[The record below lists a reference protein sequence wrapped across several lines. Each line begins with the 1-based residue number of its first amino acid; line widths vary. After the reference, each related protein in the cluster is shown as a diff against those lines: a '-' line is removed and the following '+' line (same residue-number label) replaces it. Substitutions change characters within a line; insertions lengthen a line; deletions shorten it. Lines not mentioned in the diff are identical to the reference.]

1 MIDLY
6 SKQEEHAREIYRAL
20 LRNGAALD
28 ASQTGTGKTIM
39 SSHIA
44 HHWVSKGYSV
54 AVVCPKSVVTNW
66 ERTLEQHGVT
76 AEFVLNYEK
85 LKNGKPGIVRIR
97 RRMKKGKLFAW
108 ELPPKTLLI
117 FDEVQWCKG
126 AYTQNAQL
134 LIAAKKQNYPVL
146 ALSATAAQ
154 DPTEMRALGY
164 ALGLHELNELSN
176 NNSWFA
182 WMGRNGCYRDPW
194 RNWKV
199 RKDADLSTI
208 SHELFD
214 IEKVA
219 HGLSTSDMPG
229 AFKGQ
234 RILTDLGDYK
244 GAAKKYEQSGL
255 TEDFIDLM
263 LDGIALK
270 KRNSKDVLVDILR
283 ARQYVE
289 MLKVTHFIEQTNDL
303 LREGKSVV
311 AFLNFRESIEA
322 FREAF
327 PESGIIIG
335 AQKDRDKQLDDW
347 AADKKRVIAVSA
359 QAGGT
364 GVSLHDRNGV
374 YPRVAIISPTFSVQV
389 YKQVLGRCYRAGM
402 KTDLT
407 QIIMIAA
414 NTIEEYVH
422 KKCIGGVENME
433 KMLGGPGPGGD

>member
-6 SKQEEHAREIYRAL
+6 PKQEEHAREIYRAL
-20 LRNGAALD
+20 LCNGAALD
-28 ASQTGTGKTIM
+28 TSQTGTGKTPM

-44 HHWVSKGYSV
+44 RHWVSKGYSV
-54 AVVCPKSVVTNW
+54 AVVCPKSVVTQW

-108 ELPPKTLLI
+108 ELPPKTLII

-164 ALGLHELNELSN
+164 ALGLHELNQLSN

-182 WMGRNGCYRDPW
+182 WMERNGCYRDPW

-214 IEKVA
+214 IKKIA
-219 HGLSTSDMPG
+219 HGLCTSDMPG

-244 GAAKKYEQSGL
+244 EPPKHTSNQGL
-255 TEDFIDLM
+255 
-263 LDGIALK
+263 
-270 KRNSKDVLVDILR
+270 
-283 ARQYVE
+283 
-289 MLKVTHFIEQTNDL
+289 
-303 LREGKSVV
+303 
-311 AFLNFRESIEA
+311 
-322 FREAF
+322 
-327 PESGIIIG
+327 P
-335 AQKDRDKQLDDW
+335 
-347 AADKKRVIAVSA
+347 
-359 QAGGT
+359 
-364 GVSLHDRNGV
+364 
-374 YPRVAIISPTFSVQV
+374 
-389 YKQVLGRCYRAGM
+389 
-402 KTDLT
+402 
-407 QIIMIAA
+407 
-414 NTIEEYVH
+414 
-422 KKCIGGVENME
+422 
-433 KMLGGPGPGGD
+433 KML